1 MCDISFAYLP
11 SALGGY
17 QGGMFES
24 INPATG
30 QLIEQY
36 PAMRADVLSA
46 ALDEARTTAM
56 AWARVDLSVRVS
68 MLEQVAVLLTAQR
81 EELAQLITREVG
93 KPIAEARAEL
103 DKCVVLCLYY
113 AEHAPDFLAD
123 ESVEGCG
130 REHVITYEPLG
141 VILGIM
147 PWNFPFWQVFRFA
160 VPVLAAGNTV
170 LLKHAPNVCGCALAL
185 EALFVEA
192 GYPEGV
198 LRALLIQIEQVES
211 VIQHDAVRGVALTG
225 SEKAGAAV
233 AASAGRAI
241 KKTVLELGG
250 SDPYLICEDAD
261 LDLAAKKCVQSRLNN
276 CGQTCISAKRLL
288 VHHAVLEPFTEKV
301 LAEIALRQQGDPA
314 DETNDLGPMARVDL
328 RENLQRQVDASVAAG
343 ARLLLGGQTPEGAGL
358 FYPPS
363 VLADVRPGMPAFD
376 EELFGPVVAL
386 ISVADEAEALELANQ
401 SAYGLGAAVFTKD
414 IERGKRLASQL
425 ECGACF
431 INDFVKSD
439 PRLPFGGIKRSGY
452 GRELSKWGIREFV
465 NVKTICVGC
474 IL

>member
-1 MCDISFAYLP
+1 
-11 SALGGY
+11 
-17 QGGMFES
+17 MFES

-30 QLIEQY
+30 QLIKQY
-36 PAMRADVLSA
+36 PAMRAEVLSA
-46 ALDEARTTAM
+46 ALEEARSSAM
-56 AWARVDLSVRVS
+56 AWARVDVTQRAA
-68 MLEQVAVLLTAQR
+68 MLERLATLLEAQHER
-81 EELAQLITREVG
+81 FALLITAEVG

-103 DKCVVLCLYY
+103 NKCALLCRYY
-113 AEHAPDFLAD
+113 AEHAEAFLAD
-123 ESVEGCG
+123 ERIEASAQESVLS
-130 REHVITYEPLG
+130 YEPVG
-141 VILGIM
+141 VVLGIM

-160 VPVLAAGNTV
+160 VPVLCAGNTV
-170 LLKHAPNVCGCALAL
+170 LLKHAPNVCGCALAI
-185 EALFVEA
+185 EALLIEA

-198 LRALLIQIEQVES
+198 LRALLIEIEQVEA
-211 VIQHDAVRGVALTG
+211 VIQHDAVQGVALTG
-225 SEKAGAAV
+225 SEKAGSAV
-233 AASAGRAI
+233 AAIAGRAI

-250 SDPYLICEDAD
+250 SDPYLICADAD

-288 VHHAVLEPFTEKV
+288 VHVSVLEAFTEKV

-314 DETNDLGPMARVDL
+314 VETNHLGPMARVDL
-328 RENLQRQVDASVAAG
+328 RVNLQRQVDASVAAG

-363 VLADVRPGMPAFD
+363 VLTNVQPGMPAFD

-386 ISVADEAEALELANQ
+386 ISVADDAEAVALANQ
-401 SAYGLGAAVFTKD
+401 SAYGLGAAVFTQD

-439 PRLPFGGIKRSGY
+439 PRLPFGGIQRSGY
-452 GRELSKWGIREFV
+452 GRELSRWGIREFV
-465 NVKTICVGC
+465 NVKTICVG
-474 IL
+474 